1 MNKEEQPKEL
11 MIAQLTG
18 LMKDEVWLNT
28 QWSHAAAKATGLH
41 PTDLNLLT
49 YVYELGPAPA
59 GHLARVA
66 GLTTGATTAAINRL
80 ERAGFVDRTADEED
94 GRKVMVHPV
103 QVPPA
108 FRDAHESA
116 RDALLDILSRYTL
129 AELDVITSSRRQVG
143 AVLRQQIKWLKTF
156 RP

>member
-49 YVYELGPAPA
+49 YVYGNHSGGA
-59 GHLARVA
+59 GVTDVA
-66 GLTTGATTAAINRL
+66 G
-80 ERAGFVDRTADEED
+80 VS
-94 GRKVMVHPV
+94 V
-103 QVPPA
+103 
-108 FRDAHESA
+108 SA
-116 RDALLDILSRYTL
+116 
-129 AELDVITSSRRQVG
+129 
-143 AVLRQQIKWLKTF
+143 
-156 RP
+156 